1 MEVAESDRVEGVQY
15 KEVTTIETTPKYY
28 TVSLKQT
35 QYGDPNGTT
44 TMTFGWEKNA
54 DTGKLEFKQ
63 DPTTPVGQT
72 ITYKYNAGG
81 SSLERIENKTAYE
94 TITGAFVGQTTDSS
108 SSTQYGGAIYNG
120 NSGTIGNITADFIGN
135 NVHSKDKYALGGA
148 IYQTV
153 RKVTATAKLGLI
165 NNNFINNYATS
176 ENGIA
181 KGGAIFTRS
190 DLTISAD
197 NGIALISGNYT
208 ESNGVREN
216 NAIYVSNIADEDGVV
231 EHYTTLTLNAVNN
244 GKIQIDDT
252 ITGGSSEDMSSDMP
266 LGASVPVFWERSSDV
281 YTLALTGDGTGTVSL
296 YNDIDKAKVTSRNV
310 TVDFA
315 NGETRD
321 YEFVSMTA
329 NSNSKLNVDVDMT
342 NKIADTITT
351 QDKST
356 GTLILNSINLIGSSS
371 DPITVQIIKNTSSS
385 SNLQLALGNN
395 ILSMGAL
402 DIDDTVYNDEIY
414 TAIGAIELATKDTKN
429 DSITI
434 EQAGVYDTLDLIATK
449 ESENERN
456 FTFRTTDNYML
467 SKDLGTVT
475 EGTLNINGK
484 GSTTP
489 SNINAQNHTLFNLE
503 NETTLNIKNT
513 TIENAKDFAIK
524 AEHEK
529 AVVNLNNASFKNTTG
544 TAITQ

>member
-81 SSLERIENKTAYE
+81 GSLERIENKTAYE

-135 NVHSKDKYALGGA
+135 YVHSKDKYALGGA

-176 ENGIA
+176 
-181 KGGAIFTRS
+181 RS

-197 NGIALISGNYT
+197 NRIALISGNYT
-208 ESNGVREN
+208 ESNGVKEN

-252 ITGGSSEDMSSDMP
+252 ITGG
-266 LGASVPVFWERSSDV
+266 
-281 YTLALTGDGTGTVSL
+281 
-296 YNDIDKAKVTSRNV
+296 RNGIS
-310 TVDFA
+310 FSF
-315 NGETRD
+315 GLRW
-321 YEFVSMTA
+321 
-329 NSNSKLNVDVDMT
+329 
-342 NKIADTITT
+342 KI
-351 QDKST
+351 
-356 GTLILNSINLIGSSS
+356 G
-371 DPITVQIIKNTSSS
+371 
-385 SNLQLALGNN
+385 
-395 ILSMGAL
+395 
-402 DIDDTVYNDEIY
+402 
-414 TAIGAIELATKDTKN
+414 KD
-429 DSITI
+429 
-434 EQAGVYDTLDLIATK
+434 
-449 ESENERN
+449 
-456 FTFRTTDNYML
+456 
-467 SKDLGTVT
+467 
-475 EGTLNINGK
+475 
-484 GSTTP
+484 
-489 SNINAQNHTLFNLE
+489 
-503 NETTLNIKNT
+503 
-513 TIENAKDFAIK
+513 
-524 AEHEK
+524 
-529 AVVNLNNASFKNTTG
+529 
-544 TAITQ
+544 

>member
-72 ITYKYNAGG
+72 ITYKYNADGG
-81 SSLERIENKTAYE
+81 SLERIENKTAYE

-108 SSTQYGGAIYNG
+108 SSTQYGGAIYNS

-135 NVHSKDKYALGGA
+135 NVHSKDKYALDGA

-153 RKVTATAKLGLI
+153 RRVTATAKLGLI

-371 DPITVQIIKNTSSS
+371 DSITVQIIKNTSSS

-503 NETTLNIKNT
+503 NETDTP
-513 TIENAKDFAIK
+513 
-524 AEHEK
+524 
-529 AVVNLNNASFKNTTG
+529 V
-544 TAITQ
+544 

>member
-81 SSLERIENKTAYE
+81 GSLERIENKTAYE

-108 SSTQYGGAIYNG
+108 LSTQYGGAIYNG

-135 NVHSKDKYALGGA
+135 YVHSKDKYAL
-148 IYQTV
+148 
-153 RKVTATAKLGLI
+153 
-165 NNNFINNYATS
+165 
-176 ENGIA
+176 
-181 KGGAIFTRS
+181 GGAIFTRS

-208 ESNGVREN
+208 ESNGVKEN

-402 DIDDTVYNDEIY
+402 DIDDTVYNDAIY

-429 DSITI
+429 GSITI

-475 EGTLNINGK
+475 DGTLNINGK

-503 NETTLNIKNT
+503 NETDTP
-513 TIENAKDFAIK
+513 
-524 AEHEK
+524 
-529 AVVNLNNASFKNTTG
+529 V
-544 TAITQ
+544 